1 MTGLDTNVLLRLL
14 LVDDAAQVER
24 ARGLLE
30 ELASRGEA
38 AYVPAAVVLEAV
50 WVLGRR
56 YRVPKGELVS
66 VCRDLLG
73 AAEFVVGDHD
83 AVLAA
88 VGAWEAG
95 AGDFAEYLFRAQ
107 SQAAGAATLATFDRA
122 VAGEPGFGPL

>member
-1 MTGLDTNVLLRLL
+1 MIGLDTNVLLRLL
-14 LVDDAAQVER
+14 LDDDPAQVAR
-24 ARGLLE
+24 ARALLA
-30 ELASRGEA
+30 ELGAAGEA
-38 AYVPAAVVLEAV
+38 AYVPAGVVLEAV

-56 YRVPKGELVS
+56 YRVPKAELIA

-107 SQAAGAATLATFDRA
+107 AVAAGATTLATFDRA
-122 VAGEPGFGPL
+122 VAGEPGFLPL